1 MRLYAFE
8 ESTGAAFAYVC
19 YSATNADSHTVCYAR
34 CACLQQLEQAAIT
47 ASLQSYAKDAWR
59 KKRRRT
65 DGNDSS
71 INNSSSSSSS
81 NSSKAALNLKLEKA
95 GKAGG
100 SSAPGG
106 KEARHRYHS
115 VPGGSSSS
123 SSVDARSYPLA
134 VQEMIMNGFPLE
146 QVQAAFELVG
156 DNLDDLL
163 AVLMQQQ
170 P

>member
-1 MRLYAFE
+1 MLIDELCACALY
-8 ESTGAAFAYVC
+8 
-19 YSATNADSHTVCYAR
+19 
-34 CACLQQLEQAAIT
+34 ACLQQLEQAAIT
-47 ASLQSYAKDAWR
+47 ASLQSYAKDTWR

-65 DGNDSS
+65 DTNDSS
-71 INNSSSSSSS
+71 NSSSSSSSS
-81 NSSKAALNLKLEKA
+81 NSSKAALNLKLEKG

-123 SSVDARSYPLA
+123 SSDARSYPLA